1 MSLQFRVLGSVIA
14 LLFLALAAG
23 AILLFV
29 HAHSVVDLEVRTAF
43 EGSVQ
48 SVRDT
53 LRSDV
58 EHTVTLR
65 EVVSSFH
72 GQRHVRAELVNE
84 AGKMIVRSRLGQ
96 VVDPAPDWFHHIM
109 APPPLSA
116 RVPLALPKYPCVL
129 VLTSDPG
136 NEIAEV
142 WSHARDAFIIML
154 LFCVATLAVVSLVLA
169 SAVRFFRELQVG
181 LLSISAGN
189 YDTRLPVQGPPEF
202 ARLLDGFNHM
212 AAQLSAFARSNRHLY
227 QQLQN
232 VQEEE
237 RAEIAR
243 DLHDEVG
250 PYLFTIQVDAAAVR
264 KLGPPEAERLGTAVR
279 DAVIH
284 IQEHVKNILRQL
296 RPAPQLEFGL
306 ESAIR
311 DLTAFWARRRPEV
324 RFEQVILLHEKLPW
338 RYEEVAYR
346 IVQESLSNAIRHG
359 QPSMIRI
366 DIRSRHEELS
376 VMVEDDG
383 GGLKAGGEDGVS
395 LGQTGVAGMRE
406 RVLGLKGQFRVQA
419 RPGKGVQVCATLPFA
434 REREAA

>member
-1 MSLQFRVLGSVIA
+1 MSLQFRVLGSIVA

-23 AILLFV
+23 AVLLFV

-43 EGSVQ
+43 AGSVQ

-65 EVVSSFH
+65 QVVASFH
-72 GQRHVRAELVNE
+72 GQRHVKTELVNE
-84 AGKMIVRSRLGQ
+84 KGKVIVQSRLGH
-96 VVDPAPDWFHHIM
+96 VADPAPDWFYRLM
-109 APPPLSA
+109 APPPLVA
-116 RVPLALPKYPCVL
+116 RVPLALPKFPCVL
-129 VLTSDPG
+129 VVMSDPG

-142 WSHARDAFIIML
+142 WSHARDAFLIML
-154 LFCVATLAVVSLVLA
+154 LFCVTTLAVVSLALA
-169 SAVRFFRELQVG
+169 SALRFFRKLQAG
-181 LLSISAGN
+181 LLSISAGD

-212 AAQLSAFARSNRHLY
+212 AAQLSAFSRSNRQLY
-227 QQLQN
+227 QQLQS

-264 KLGPPEAERLGTAVR
+264 KLEAPEAERLGNAVR
-279 DAVIH
+279 EAVIH

-296 RPAPQLEFGL
+296 RPVPQLEFGL
-306 ESAIR
+306 EPAIR
-311 DLTAFWARRRPEV
+311 DLTAFWARRRPDV
-324 RFEQVILLHEKLPW
+324 RFEQTILLHGKLPR
-338 RYEEVAYR
+338 RYEEATYR

-359 QPSMIRI
+359 RPSVIRI
-366 DIRSRHEELS
+366 DIRSHPEELA
-376 VMVEDDG
+376 VMSRMTA
-383 GGLKAGGEDGVS
+383 AG
-395 LGQTGVAGMRE
+395 
-406 RVLGLKGQFRVQA
+406 
-419 RPGKGVQVCATLPFA
+419 
-434 REREAA
+434 